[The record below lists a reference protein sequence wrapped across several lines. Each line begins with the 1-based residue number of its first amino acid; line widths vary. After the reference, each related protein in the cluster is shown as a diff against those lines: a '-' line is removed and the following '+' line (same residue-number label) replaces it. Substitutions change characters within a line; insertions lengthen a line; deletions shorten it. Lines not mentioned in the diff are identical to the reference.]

1 MDSWKPLELLGWRDT
16 QTTKRLGGIL
26 SWRSQVSSW
35 MGDTYLIAHQECL
48 YDSGGVVFD
57 HTAEMLR
64 NIQKLRFI
72 IIGDD
77 IDAELVPMG
86 FL

>member
-1 MDSWKPLELLGWRDT
+1 MDGRYLLDCPSRI
-16 QTTKRLGGIL
+16 RMVCI
-26 SWRSQVSSW
+26 
-35 MGDTYLIAHQECL
+35 CL